1 MIDEEDSAPKR
12 RVLLE
17 RPVLDPFS
25 VEDLRSYIA
34 ALQAEIARAEAAIT
48 AKQGARGHADR
59 FFKF

>member
-1 MIDEEDSAPKR
+1 M
-12 RVLLE
+12 
-17 RPVLDPFS
+17 LDPFS

>member
-1 MIDEEDSAPKR
+1 MFDEDDGQAKK

-25 VEDLRSYIA
+25 VADLTEYIA
-34 ALQAEIARAEAAIT
+34 ALRAEITRAEAAIA
-48 AKQGARGHADR
+48 AKQGARGHADS